1 VIGELKNIDQYDTLS
16 KMMKDDTAIDVKIGT
31 IVANYSKLLQGI
43 YLLIS
48 SLLYQHLYLLIFNEY
63 FSIILHYL

>member
-1 VIGELKNIDQYDTLS
+1 MIGELKNIEQYDTLS
-16 KMMKDDTAIDVKIGT
+16 QMMKDDTAIDVKIGT

-43 YLLIS
+43 CLLIN
-48 SLLYQHLYLLIFNEY
+48 SLLYQHLYLQIFNEY

>member
-1 VIGELKNIDQYDTLS
+1 MIGELKNIDQYDTLS